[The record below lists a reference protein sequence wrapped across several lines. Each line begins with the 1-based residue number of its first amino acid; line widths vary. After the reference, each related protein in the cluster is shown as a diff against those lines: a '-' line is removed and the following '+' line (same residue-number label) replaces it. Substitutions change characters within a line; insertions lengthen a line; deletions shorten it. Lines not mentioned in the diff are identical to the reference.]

1 MSDDVP
7 VAVVRRFDRA
17 KGGGRIPY
25 LSAGSM
31 LQASRADDHAYTQI
45 ADVIKTRCANPASD
59 LEELWRR
66 LAFNLL
72 ITNVDD
78 HVQNHGFLHVEHGQ
92 WRLAPAFDINP
103 FPDKDPELKLWL
115 TADSGP
121 VDSIKDIVR
130 TASYFWLSEADAMRV
145 LTEVCTAILNWKAI
159 AKSAPVGM
167 SNDDLDAF
175 APALENE
182 QMRIAMRLLAN
193 KSQ

>member
-1 MSDDVP
+1 MSDDIP
-7 VAVVRRFDRA
+7 VALVRRFDRVA
-17 KGGGRIPY
+17 GGGRIPY

-31 LQASRADDHAYTQI
+31 LQALRADDHAYTQI
-45 ADVIKTRCANPASD
+45 ADVIVARSVDPKSD

-115 TADSGP
+115 NEDDGP
-121 VDSIKDIVR
+121 VDSIEAVLKE
-130 TASYFWLSEADAMRV
+130 ASHFRLSDDEAK
-145 LTEVCTAILNWKAI
+145 CILGQVHATVQDWKTI
-159 AKSAPVGM
+159 AKSTPVGM
-167 SNDDLDAF
+167 TDADVDAF
-175 APALENE
+175 APAFENE
-182 QMRIAMRLLAN
+182 QMKVAADLLA
-193 KSQ
+193 